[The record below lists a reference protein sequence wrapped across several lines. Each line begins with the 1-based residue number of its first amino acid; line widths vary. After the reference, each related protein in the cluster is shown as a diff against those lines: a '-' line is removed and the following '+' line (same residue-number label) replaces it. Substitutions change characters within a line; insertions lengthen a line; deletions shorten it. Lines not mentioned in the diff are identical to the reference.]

1 MEKIPLVAVVGPT
14 ASGKTALGIQ
24 IAKRFDGE
32 IVSADSM
39 QVYRGMDIA
48 TAKPDLLE
56 QDGVVHH
63 LIDFLNPSEPF
74 SVADYALL
82 AHETI
87 ADIRSRGQLPI
98 VVGGTGLSVDSV
110 ENDIVFT
117 ELRTD
122 PDLRK
127 SLYRFAEEKGN
138 AALLKRLRDVD
149 PDAASRIH
157 ENNVGRI
164 VRALEVYELTGI
176 TMTEQ
181 QRRSRNGPSRYRAL
195 KVGLNYKSRPLLY
208 SRIDRRVDLMM
219 ERGLLEE
226 AKSVLSCSMQTAVQA
241 IGYKELRPYL
251 DGEAQLEEC
260 IAKLKQSTRH
270 YAKRQLT
277 WFLRD
282 PDIQWFYPD
291 EEEMTELIK
300 KVFVLVEMFLEV

>member
-1 MEKIPLVAVVGPT
+1 M
-14 ASGKTALGIQ
+14 
-24 IAKRFDGE
+24 
-32 IVSADSM
+32 
-39 QVYRGMDIA
+39 
-48 TAKPDLLE
+48 
-56 QDGVVHH
+56 
-63 LIDFLNPSEPF
+63 
-74 SVADYALL
+74 
-82 AHETI
+82 
-87 ADIRSRGQLPI
+87 
-98 VVGGTGLSVDSV
+98 
-110 ENDIVFT
+110 
-117 ELRTD
+117 
-122 PDLRK
+122 
-127 SLYRFAEEKGN
+127 
-138 AALLKRLRDVD
+138 
-149 PDAASRIH
+149 
-157 ENNVGRI
+157 
-164 VRALEVYELTGI
+164 TGI

>member
-82 AHETI
+82 AHKTI
-87 ADIRSRGQLPI
+87 ADIRSRGKLPI
-98 VVGGTGLSVDSV
+98 LVGGTGLYVDSV
-110 ENDIVFT
+110 VNDIVFT
-117 ELRTD
+117 EIRTD

-219 ERGLLEE
+219 ERGLFEE
-226 AKSVLSCSMQTAVQA
+226 AKSVLSFSPQTTV
-241 IGYKELRPYL
+241 
-251 DGEAQLEEC
+251 
-260 IAKLKQSTRH
+260 
-270 YAKRQLT
+270 
-277 WFLRD
+277 
-282 PDIQWFYPD
+282 
-291 EEEMTELIK
+291 
-300 KVFVLVEMFLEV
+300 

>member
-1 MEKIPLVAVVGPT
+1 M
-14 ASGKTALGIQ
+14 
-24 IAKRFDGE
+24 
-32 IVSADSM
+32 
-39 QVYRGMDIA
+39 
-48 TAKPDLLE
+48 
-56 QDGVVHH
+56 
-63 LIDFLNPSEPF
+63 
-74 SVADYALL
+74 L

-87 ADIRSRGQLPI
+87 ADIRSRGKLPI
-98 VVGGTGLSVDSV
+98 LVGGTGLYVDSV
-110 ENDIVFT
+110 VNDIVFT
-117 ELRTD
+117 EIRTD